1 MPENGRH
8 VLKFQ
13 KCPTGS
19 IVVNPPPPG
28 ELVKQT
34 SPERMGSVTISKFIA
49 PLGFTQ
55 FSKLKASDK
64 VLSIDPKEATEWVKG
79 FAKALGPV

>member
-1 MPENGRH
+1 
-8 VLKFQ
+8 
-13 KCPTGS
+13 
-19 IVVNPPPPG
+19 
-28 ELVKQT
+28 
-34 SPERMGSVTISKFIA
+34 MGSVTISKFIA